1 MKKLQFFGFAV
12 VIAAAL
18 VFSACANGDYKSDDT
33 TVGSAGVLTLEKG
46 KKWSYVGT
54 GSSYIYTASGNYNKV
69 DKTYYFIIETSANTG
84 SSTPLYQKDQL
95 FATGVKKGKTLV
107 LTSIRTGSYTK
118 ASVDGVETI
127 EIVGELED

>member
-18 VFSACANGDYKSDDT
+18 VFSACANGDYTSDET
-33 TVGSAGVLTLEKG
+33 TIYNAGKLTLEKG
-46 KKWSYVGT
+46 KKWSY
-54 GSSYIYTASGNYNKV
+54 SGIIQSELRIANGYYNKV
-69 DKTYYFIIETSANTG
+69 DKTYYFIIE
-84 SSTPLYQKDQL
+84 SSTTDGQNDYAKDTL

-107 LTSIRTGSYTK
+107 LTGGNGVGSYTK